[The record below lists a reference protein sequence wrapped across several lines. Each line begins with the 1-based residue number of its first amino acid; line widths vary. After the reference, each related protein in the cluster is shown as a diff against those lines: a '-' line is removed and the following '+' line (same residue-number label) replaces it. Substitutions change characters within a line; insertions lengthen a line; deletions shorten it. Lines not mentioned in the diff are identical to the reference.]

1 MYAMGAGFTHVHVLL
16 NLSHGR
22 NLVDLK
28 DAMNYQTMQSTLKS
42 KGDT

>member
-16 NLSHGR
+16 NLSHGK

-28 DAMNYQTMQSTLKS
+28 DSMNYGTMQSILKS
-42 KGDT
+42 KVDT